1 MKRETFASLCRDME
15 ASLAS
20 SDHAVRVIVDV
31 QKQVAIT
38 LYLLA
43 SSAEYKTIGN
53 LFGVGKSTVYS
64 IVHKVCEAIY
74 EDLLN
79 VYVKFRTGDELKNVV
94 RVYEESWG
102 FLNCGGA
109 INGTHIPIIA
119 PSESHGDYLNR
130 KDYYSLIMQGVCDN
144 KYIFRDINIGWPGRV
159 HDARVFVNSEFFQKG
174 ETSTLF
180 PKSSLIIRP
189 CSTPFLTSFPL

>member
-94 RVYEESWG
+94 RFYEESWG
-102 FLNCGGA
+102 FPNCGGA

-159 HDARVFVNSEFFQKG
+159 HDARVFVNSEFFQKA